1 MSKIRINESDNPPNK
16 VTLSGDSTVVK
27 VTDNT
32 ETYVIKVGANQ
43 GPQGAQ
49 GAMGNTGA
57 TGSFSEYVGSFNG
70 STGALEGVSSFNGS
84 TGAVEGV
91 ASVNGSTGSVS
102 NVALTTGATFSGIA
116 VFGATAEFDGNI
128 LVAEDKVIQIGG
140 DTEKLIFNG
149 GSSRIDIVAGNIIVG
164 SGAGSALLNS
174 AGDGDTVIRY
184 ENDKISFEAGGT
196 TNIEFT
202 GTAGITFGSNI
213 DVNDYEIKGAELK
226 DYSET
231 VFANGNISGA
241 VSIDMAMGNVQTA
254 KCSTGSCT
262 IAFSNP
268 PLDGIAGSVTLILED
283 GGTGSGV
290 VWHSSVA
297 WPGGTAPTL
306 TSPGMDVLSFLTPN
320 AGVTYYGFVGGINF
334 S

>member
-32 ETYVIKVGANQ
+32 ETYTIKVGANQ

-49 GAMGNTGA
+49 GAVGATGA
-57 TGSFSEYVGSFNG
+57 TGSFNEY
-70 STGALEGVSSFNGS
+70 
-84 TGAVEGV
+84 V

-164 SGAGSALLNS
+164 SGGGAGVLNS
-174 AGDGDTVIRY
+174 AGDGDTLIRY